1 MGVPDEVTGQA
12 INAVISLNTTT
23 RPENIEKDL
32 TLQVR
37 RTIGPFAAPKRVLVI
52 TELPKTRSG
61 KIVRRILRKALA
73 GETDFGDISTVRKA
87 KMISCWGWRLC

>member
-1 MGVPDEVTGQA
+1 MTGQA
-12 INAVISLNTTT
+12 INAVTSLNTTE

-32 TLQVR
+32 TLHVR
-37 RTIGPFAAPKRVLVI
+37 RMIGPFAAPKRVLVM

-73 GETDFGDISTVRKA
+73 GGTDFGDTSTVRGKKQA
-87 KMISCWGWRLC
+87 NISVGRLY